1 MASKFSHLH
10 HRKHKFVYVLLIMTS
25 SKPPWNFPSVL
36 DKLISLHLQVHP
48 KLEHS
53 GRKPAILYIL
63 YFWSMEIGFDLFR
76 KCS

>member
-1 MASKFSHLH
+1 MF
-10 HRKHKFVYVLLIMTS
+10 MTS

-63 YFWSMEIGFDLFR
+63 YFWGMEIGFDLFR
-76 KCS
+76 LLKVFIKET